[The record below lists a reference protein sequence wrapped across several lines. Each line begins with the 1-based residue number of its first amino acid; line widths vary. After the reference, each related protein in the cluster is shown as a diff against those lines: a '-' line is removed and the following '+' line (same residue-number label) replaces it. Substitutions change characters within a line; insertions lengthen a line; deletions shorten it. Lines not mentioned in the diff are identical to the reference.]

1 MSGSWQWVVLF
12 AWLVVQNWA
21 WAALLQLEVDGSR
34 VEREL
39 KELRRFSD
47 TAAPNV
53 TRILYTQS
61 DSDARDYLR
70 RLFKEEDLI
79 VREDAIGNIFARWPG
94 QSPDSPAIGTGSHFD
109 AIPFSGMYDG
119 TVGVVGALE
128 AIRALKRSGFR
139 PVRSIEILAFTSEEP
154 TRFGIGCLG
163 SRALTGLAKPE
174 DLKKLVDTNNTS
186 FDQARF
192 RAGYTDKVVN
202 IELSESYY
210 DGFIELHIEQ
220 GPELEKGG
228 IDVGVV
234 TAIAAPAQLEVTF
247 RGDGGHAG
255 ALLMH
260 LRNDA
265 LLAGAELAID
275 AEKAALSKG
284 TRDTVVTSGSFEIAP
299 NTVNSVPRHAKLG
312 IDVRD
317 IDEQRRDAVLE
328 IIINRAVEIATARGV
343 EHSVRVSNK
352 DPPAESSL
360 ELVRLLED
368 SADQLNFSHKRMVSR
383 AYHDSLFMAAKFR
396 AAMLFI
402 PCRDGISHRPDEYA
416 SEEAISKGV
425 LTLAHTLAKLSSSA
439 PREDEPD
446 L

>member
-1 MSGSWQWVVLF
+1 MSGIWQWVVF
-12 AWLVVQNWA
+12 FVCLVVENWV
-21 WAALLQLEVDGSR
+21 WAASLRLEVDGSR
-34 VEREL
+34 VESEL

-47 TAAPNV
+47 TAAPDV

-61 DSDARDYLR
+61 DLDARDYLR
-70 RLFKEEDLI
+70 RLFKEEGLVI
-79 VREDAIGNIFARWPG
+79 REDAIGNIFARWPG
-94 QSPDSPAIGTGSHFD
+94 KSADSPAIGTGSHCD

-139 PVRSIEILAFTSEEP
+139 PVRSIEILVFTSEEP

-163 SRALTGLAKPE
+163 SRALTGVLKPL
-174 DLKKLVDTNNTS
+174 DLMKLLDVNNTS

-192 RAGYTDKVVN
+192 AAGYTDKLEN

-247 RGDGGHAG
+247 KGDGGHAG

-265 LLAGAELAID
+265 LLAGAELAIET
-275 AEKAALSKG
+275 EKAALAKG
-284 TRDTVVTSGSFEIAP
+284 TRDTVVTTGSFDIAP

-317 IDEQRRDAVLE
+317 IDEQRRDSVLE
-328 IIINRAVEIATARGV
+328 IIISRAAEIATARRV
-343 EHSVRVSNK
+343 EHSVRVLNK
-352 DPPAESSL
+352 DSPADSAV
-360 ELVRLLED
+360 ELVRALED
-368 SADQLNFSHKRMVSR
+368 SADQLNFSHQRMVSR
-383 AYHDSLFMAAKFR
+383 AYHDSLFIAAKFPT
-396 AAMLFI
+396 AMLFI

-425 LTLAHTLAKLSSSA
+425 LALAHTLAKLSSAA
-439 PREDEPD
+439 PQEDEPD